1 MNTYFALLRG
11 INVSGQKLIN
21 MKELQK
27 HLSTLELLNIRTYIQ
42 SGNIIFE
49 SENESEKE
57 LSKKIEARILA
68 AYAFE
73 VPTFIINKTALEKII
88 FENPFEINTENE
100 FSKPYV
106 IFLEELP
113 SNEQIDKLMALNSE
127 NEQFVFNGNVIY
139 IVYKNGA
146 GKSKLT
152 NSFFESKLKIKAT
165 TRNWNTV
172 NKLMTL

>member
-1 MNTYFALLRG
+1 
-11 INVSGQKLIN
+11 
-21 MKELQK
+21 
-27 HLSTLELLNIRTYIQ
+27 
-42 SGNIIFE
+42 
-49 SENESEKE
+49 
-57 LSKKIEARILA
+57 
-68 AYAFE
+68 
-73 VPTFIINKTALEKII
+73 
-88 FENPFEINTENE
+88 
-100 FSKPYV
+100 
-106 IFLEELP
+106 
-113 SNEQIDKLMALNSE
+113 MALNSE

>member
-49 SENESEKE
+49 SKNESENE

-73 VPTFIINKTALEKII
+73 VPTFIIN
-88 FENPFEINTENE
+88 
-100 FSKPYV
+100 
-106 IFLEELP
+106 
-113 SNEQIDKLMALNSE
+113 
-127 NEQFVFNGNVIY
+127 
-139 IVYKNGA
+139 
-146 GKSKLT
+146 
-152 NSFFESKLKIKAT
+152 
-165 TRNWNTV
+165 
-172 NKLMTL
+172 